1 MGLFNFN
8 KNKKFISK
16 LSIDQRDEI
25 IITLILMKQMIDV
38 DGVEKPE
45 EKEYYKNYLLNCGI
59 SSKEELESI
68 LDEAGNLTSD
78 EYDDIVNEFDEFQ
91 KLTIIQE
98 LYGIICS
105 DDEIDENELGLLF
118 QISRDMKI
126 EDDIVMDML
135 GARKDLLE
143 KSFKEKD
150 EQEEKRNISENSKV
164 KNFTDKKEFLEAVK
178 LVDTEYLIEL
188 QKTALRLSNSE
199 NGNVESE
206 IKIYTQIINEIPLF
220 NNEKGGVVYAS
231 KDLMEINLDESK
243 IDVNHIILEETYFN
257 RAQAF
262 SRLKNYEK
270 AEKDYQKAIDVN
282 PGRND
287 ATFYHYLGC
296 TKFQLKRP
304 INDILHCFDS
314 SIRYNENDNAFA
326 LKLSESY
333 YMRAAARLI
342 IENLSDAKKDI
353 EKAYELDP
361 EDNAINRLKNDIH
374 ETIEN
379 KSNKGD
385 SKLESVSKVQKTD
398 KFCSKCGENFIE
410 DEKFCTSCGNKRN
423 IVSSETKEEKK
434 VQKEIE
440 NLNLEEELE
449 KIKSYL
455 ESITI
460 KEKGDIYDLNYWFD
474 QVVRRVESHE
484 LYYDSY
490 KLDDFNSVKK
500 LTHSH
505 YDEYHYRMIEE
516 NDENKLKFVVPR
528 VECFLEIFNK
538 IDEIKNEDLIEED
551 KDLYDRYFFH
561 SKSSLY
567 GAVKFLKSDIDKGL
581 DELKKIYPDFDEE
594 ILNYQGNEM
603 SNEMISKSKE
613 LLNSSVRLYFNKVLN
628 QNAER
633 FIEQKNSSAYNGL
646 VEMINSSLPIDSE
659 KMINEKKV
667 IKEIKNL
674 SVDEKEYLNRIITA
688 TIMYAKLQNWNLFIS
703 KTINELSKI
712 DISIDEEFEL
722 EETESPL
729 IDEWEKLEMGNEGDY
744 ILIKKNDQGVIT
756 HKKVFNEGKLNR
768 FDLSKEKEELKKEEK
783 RLLALLYY
791 SFGEINT
798 EKVAPFI
805 KNLSEKELK
814 SLIELMFWKI
824 YNSYDDSNN
833 LPALILNDYAYYL
846 YDLNQISEGIHFA
859 SLAFKIE
866 EKGGYADTV
875 GEGYFKEGYFDM
887 AFSSFSKAIEID
899 QKNDRPN
906 EGHISNYINAAIKT
920 ENLKSVQNGIE
931 LLKTHFKENKEIKKF
946 ENELEKLKSDL
957 DEFKCP
963 ECGHIPK
970 MNQKFCTKCGTKFN
984 DDDLQEDNV
993 YDNIITYL
1001 NSANETLYLFVK
1013 AQVNV
1018 GKRGESY
1025 PEEVLIKRIL
1035 SFIDKLK
1042 TDKDLFRDI
1051 FDDNGNK
1058 KNNDE
1063 NLNNLMFLTLY
1074 PKFLISNEIETL
1086 AKLLNETESD
1096 KFDGYD
1102 EIEQYYSYYVYIRD
1116 FMINESKK
1124 YMK

>member
-8 KNKKFISK
+8 KNKKYISK

-78 EYDDIVNEFDEFQ
+78 GYDDIVNEFDEFQ
-91 KLTIIQE
+91 KLTILQE

-135 GARKDLLE
+135 GANKELLE
-143 KSFKEKD
+143 KSFEK
-150 EQEEKRNISENSKV
+150 
-164 KNFTDKKEFLEAVK
+164 
-178 LVDTEYLIEL
+178 
-188 QKTALRLSNSE
+188 
-199 NGNVESE
+199 
-206 IKIYTQIINEIPLF
+206 NEP
-220 NNEKGGVVYAS
+220 
-231 KDLMEINLDESK
+231 
-243 IDVNHIILEETYFN
+243 
-257 RAQAF
+257 
-262 SRLKNYEK
+262 
-270 AEKDYQKAIDVN
+270 
-282 PGRND
+282 
-287 ATFYHYLGC
+287 
-296 TKFQLKRP
+296 
-304 INDILHCFDS
+304 
-314 SIRYNENDNAFA
+314 
-326 LKLSESY
+326 
-333 YMRAAARLI
+333 
-342 IENLSDAKKDI
+342 
-353 EKAYELDP
+353 
-361 EDNAINRLKNDIH
+361 KND
-374 ETIEN
+374 TSSV
-379 KSNKGD
+379 K
-385 SKLESVSKVQKTD
+385 SVSKAQKTD
-398 KFCSKCGENFIE
+398 KFCSKCGEHYSE

-423 IVSSETKEEKK
+423 IVGIESKDEENLQNKIK
-434 VQKEIE
+434 
-440 NLNLEEELE
+440 NLNLEDELE

-460 KEKGDIYDLNYWFD
+460 KEKGDIYNLNYWFD
-474 QVVRRVESHE
+474 QVVTRVESHE
-484 LYYDSY
+484 VYYS
-490 KLDDFNSVKK
+490 SVDLNDLKS
-500 LTHSH
+500 LNELAHSH
-505 YDEYHYRMIEE
+505 YDEYHHRMIEE

-538 IDEIKNEDLIEED
+538 IDEIRNEDLIEEG
-551 KDLYDRYFFH
+551 KDLYNRYYFH

-567 GAVKFLKSDIDKGL
+567 GAVKFLRTDINKGL
-581 DELKKIYPDFDEE
+581 DELQKIYPDFDEE
-594 ILNYQGNEM
+594 ILNYQGNEI
-603 SNEMISKSKE
+603 SHEMISKSKE
-613 LLNSSVRLYFNKVLN
+613 LLSSSVRLYLNKVLN

-646 VEMINSSLPIDSE
+646 VEMINSSLPIDS
-659 KMINEKKV
+659 KKKNDEKKATQ
-667 IKEIKNL
+667 EIKNL

-712 DISIDEEFEL
+712 DISIDEEFEI
-722 EETESPL
+722 EDEKNPKIE
-729 IDEWEKLEMGNEGDY
+729 DEWEVVGNKEEDDY
-744 ILIKKNDQGVIT
+744 LLVKKNQNGMIVHQKFYVD
-756 HKKVFNEGKLNR
+756 GKLDR
-768 FDLSKEKEELKKEEK
+768 FDLSKQKDEIEHAKKFFEV
-783 RLLALLYY
+783 LLNY
-791 SFGEINT
+791 SFGSFSKEDLGF
-798 EKVAPFI
+798 KKDV
-805 KNLSEKELK
+805 SEDQIRLGTVM
-814 SLIELMFWKI
+814 SFWKI
-824 YNSYDDSNN
+824 YNSYDNEDN
-833 LPALILNDYAYYL
+833 LPHSILNDYAYFL
-846 YDLNQISEGIHFA
+846 YDMNQFSEGIHFA

-866 EKGGYADTV
+866 EDSGYADTV
-875 GEGYFKEGYFDM
+875 GEGYYKQEYFDM
-887 AFSSFSKAIEID
+887 AFSSFSKAVEID
-899 QKNDRPN
+899 KKNNSHRED
-906 EGHISNYINAAIKT
+906 HIINYIKAALKT
-920 ENLKSVQNGIE
+920 ENLKSAQNGIE

-1001 NSANETLYLFVK
+1001 NTTNETLFSFVK
-1013 AQVNV
+1013 EQVNV

>member
-25 IITLILMKQMIDV
+25 IITLILMKQMIDA

-68 LDEAGNLTSD
+68 LDESGSLTSD

-91 KLTIIQE
+91 KLTILQE

-135 GARKDLLE
+135 GANKELLE
-143 KSFKEKD
+143 KSFEK
-150 EQEEKRNISENSKV
+150 
-164 KNFTDKKEFLEAVK
+164 
-178 LVDTEYLIEL
+178 
-188 QKTALRLSNSE
+188 
-199 NGNVESE
+199 
-206 IKIYTQIINEIPLF
+206 NEP
-220 NNEKGGVVYAS
+220 
-231 KDLMEINLDESK
+231 
-243 IDVNHIILEETYFN
+243 
-257 RAQAF
+257 
-262 SRLKNYEK
+262 
-270 AEKDYQKAIDVN
+270 
-282 PGRND
+282 
-287 ATFYHYLGC
+287 
-296 TKFQLKRP
+296 
-304 INDILHCFDS
+304 
-314 SIRYNENDNAFA
+314 
-326 LKLSESY
+326 
-333 YMRAAARLI
+333 
-342 IENLSDAKKDI
+342 
-353 EKAYELDP
+353 
-361 EDNAINRLKNDIH
+361 KND
-374 ETIEN
+374 TSSV
-379 KSNKGD
+379 K
-385 SKLESVSKVQKTD
+385 SVSKAQKTD
-398 KFCSKCGENFIE
+398 KFCSKCGEHYSE

-423 IVSSETKEEKK
+423 IV
-434 VQKEIE
+434 EIE
-440 NLNLEEELE
+440 SKDEENLQNKIKNLNLEDELE

-474 QVVRRVESHE
+474 QVVTRVESHE
-484 LYYDSY
+484 VYYSSVDLNDS
-490 KLDDFNSVKK
+490 KSLNE
-500 LTHSH
+500 LAHSH
-505 YDEYHYRMIEE
+505 YDEYHHRMIEE

-538 IDEIKNEDLIEED
+538 IDEIKTEDLIEED
-551 KDLYDRYFFH
+551 KSLYDRYFFH

-567 GAVKFLKSDIDKGL
+567 GAVKFLKTDIDKGL

-613 LLNSSVRLYFNKVLN
+613 LLNSAVRLYFNKVLN

-674 SVDEKEYLNRIITA
+674 SIDEKEYLNRIITG
-688 TIMYAKLQNWNLFIS
+688 TIVYAKLQDWELFI
-703 KTINELSKI
+703 TNAVNELKRI
-712 DISIDEEFEL
+712 GVSIDEEFEL

-756 HKKVFNEGKLNR
+756 HKKVFNEGKLDR

-899 QKNDRPN
+899 QKNDSHN
-906 EGHISNYINAAIKT
+906 EEHISNYINAALKT

-931 LLKTHFKENKEIKKF
+931 LLKTHFKENKKIKKF

-970 MNQKFCTKCGTKFN
+970 MTQKFCTKCGTKFK

-993 YDNIITYL
+993 YENVITYL
-1001 NSANETLYLFVK
+1001 NTTNETLFSFVK
-1013 AQVNV
+1013 EQVNV

-1074 PKFLISNEIETL
+1074 PKFFISNEIETL